1 MRWNRLILGVLVAVV
16 LAAHTSAQEKP
27 AAKVVKVVRFG
38 KLWDAKGKLWT
49 NATVVIDGNKILN
62 VTSDSSAAPAGVEVI
77 DLSKYT
83 GLPGLIDAHTHMT
96 FYTDETPG
104 VPLLKQMI
112 NPVCARSQ
120 PASPR
125 CVIWAPTS
133 TWTLPC
139 AI

>member
-96 FYTDETPG
+96 FYTDETPS
-104 VPLLKQMI
+104 I
-112 NPVCARSQ
+112 
-120 PASPR
+120 
-125 CVIWAPTS
+125 ITFAPGQS
-133 TWTLPC
+133 VRR
-139 AI
+139 